1 MAIRMEWGFYGR
13 ARELQELREIL
24 GRKRWFFARITG
36 RRRIGK
42 TTLVQQALRA
52 SPGRRVFYV
61 QVPDSA
67 PAGVLSAV
75 RDAMDTFDVPHETHP
90 RPDSLLALAQTIEG
104 LVESGYVVAMDE
116 FQYFSR
122 KHLAGFTSYLRAVV
136 DGLAARASA
145 VPGLG
150 DRARRHRTEHRR
162 LDPPRSRQSG
172 RVASGPRRSH
182 GRPLALGWAM
192 EHRPATIPGRARRRR
207 GARTPRSGRRNG

>member
-1 MAIRMEWGFYGR
+1 MLDGVEWGFYGR

-24 GRKRWFFARITG
+24 ERDRWFFARITG

-75 RDAMDTFDVPHETHP
+75 RDAMDTFDVPPESHP
-90 RPDSLLALAQTIEG
+90 RPDSLLALAQTVER
-104 LVESGYVVAMDE
+104 LVESGYVVALDE

-122 KHLAGFTSYLRAVV
+122 KHLST
-136 DGLAARASA
+136 
-145 VPGLG
+145 
-150 DRARRHRTEHRR
+150 
-162 LDPPRSRQSG
+162 SG
-172 RVASGPRRSH
+172 RP
-182 GRPLALGWAM
+182 
-192 EHRPATIPGRARRRR
+192 TISNCS
-207 GARTPRSGRRNG
+207 TSTSDHC